1 MIAAAYDIAITDGV
15 NEKGVAVNM
24 LWLTESVYPDLSDSR
39 PTLSVA
45 LWAQYLL
52 DNFASVG
59 EAVDALSGD
68 KIAVVTDNLPGEDRL
83 AMVHLSISDRSGDS
97 AIFEYIE
104 GKLVIHHGREYQVM
118 TNSPTFEQQL
128 AISEY

>member
-1 MIAAAYDIAITDGV
+1 M
-15 NEKGVAVNM
+15 NM